1 MCDSAWSDPV
11 RLMRREIQELTTLR
25 RRFFSP
31 LGCFLLEVW
40 CPGAMLTYNVRA
52 IRQTVLHIDKTNKN
66 KKQKKQQQKR
76 RRKEKKKGK
85 KERKKERKKCG
96 LPNVRLCIA
105 CWFLLGIYNP
115 DLGIKMCKRRIKVS
129 RAF

>member
-52 IRQTVLHIDKTNKN
+52 IRQTVLHIDKTNKKQN
-66 KKQKKQQQKR
+66 KKATTKKKKK
-76 RRKEKKKGK
+76 RKEKR
-85 KERKKERKKCG
+85 KERKKERKKER
-96 LPNVRLCIA
+96 NVAFPVYA
-105 CWFLLGIYNP
+105 C
-115 DLGIKMCKRRIKVS
+115 V
-129 RAF
+129 